1 MYLQLVRESFTN
13 IATEGQIFVNGEFE
27 CYCLEDKDRFLEY
40 GGDKV
45 YGETAI
51 PRGTYNVVLT
61 QSARFNKLLP
71 LLEDV
76 PQFRGIRMHSGNKAE
91 DSEGCILVG
100 MTNTADDDNW
110 IGNSRVALVA
120 LISKMQKAIDNGE
133 EITIEVI

>member
-1 MYLQLVRESFTN
+1 LF
-13 IATEGQIFVNGEFE
+13 INGEFE
-27 CYCLEDKDRFLEY
+27 CYTLEDKDRFLEE
-40 GGDKV
+40 GGSKV
-45 YGETAI
+45 YGKTAI

-61 QSARFNKLLP
+61 HSARFNKLLP

-100 MTNTADDDNW
+100 MTNTEEDDNW

-120 LISKMQKAIDNGE
+120 LIGKMQKAIDNGE
-133 EITIEVI
+133 EITLEIV